1 MVIGF
6 LFVFRAGT
14 ALHIDI
20 DERDK
25 RSGSAGLP
33 IPVHSGKLVRT
44 QFIIRRVSV

>member
-6 LFVFRAGT
+6 LFVFRCGT

-25 RSGSAGLP
+25 RSGSACLP
-33 IPVHSGKLVRT
+33 MPLHSGKLVRK
-44 QFIIRRVSV
+44 QLVIRRISV